1 MPSKGSVSRWM
12 DQVKE
17 GDEDAAQK
25 LWERY
30 FEQLVG
36 LARNQLRGLPK
47 GMADEEDV
55 VLKTFDSFYRGA
67 KTGRYPDLGDR
78 NNLWRLLIAMTANK
92 ARDLARHE
100 RRQKRGGGK
109 VINEAALAGKDESR
123 PSPLL
128 DVISQDPTP
137 EFAAELAEDV
147 ERRLDALNDEELRK
161 IALWKMEGYRN
172 EEIAEMINRVPRT
185 VERKLELIRRLW
197 TDENSPPSI
206 DD

>member
-1 MPSKGSVSRWM
+1 MPSKGSVSRWVE
-12 DQVKE
+12 QVKE
-17 GDEDAAQK
+17 GDEEAAQK

-36 LARNQLRGLPK
+36 LARHQLRGLPK

-67 KTGRYPDLGDR
+67 QMGRYPDLADR

-92 ARDLARHE
+92 ARDLARRE

-109 VINEAALAGKDESR
+109 VLNEGAFTGKDESR

-128 DVISQDPTP
+128 EVISRDPTP

-147 ERRLDALNDEELRK
+147 ERRLDALNDEGLRQ

-172 EEIAEMINRVPRT
+172 EEIAKMIHRVPRT

-197 TDENSPPSI
+197 TDESESDP
-206 DD
+206 

>member
-1 MPSKGSVSRWM
+1 MPSEGSVSRWM
-12 DQVKE
+12 DLVKE

-36 LARNQLRGLPK
+36 LARSQLRGLPK
-47 GMADEEDV
+47 GPADEEDV
-55 VLKTFDSFYRGA
+55 VVSTFDSFYRGA
-67 KTGRYPDLGDR
+67 KAGRYPELKDR

-92 ARDLARHE
+92 AKDLARHE

-109 VINEAALAGKDESR
+109 VLNEAALIGQAESR

-128 DVISQDPTP
+128 DVISRDPTP

-147 ERRLDALNDEELRK
+147 ERRLEALDDKLLRQ
-161 IALWKMEGYRN
+161 IALWKMEGHQN
-172 EEIAEMINRVPRT
+172 EEIAEKLGCVTRT
-185 VERKLELIRRLW
+185 VERKLQLIRRLW
-197 TDENSPPSI
+197 TEEADSSV
-206 DD
+206 